1 MQPSVGI
8 KKHVC
13 LAVEDEG
20 VGALWGD
27 TAGKK
32 VHSSIYPHTTPASSP
47 QKTKK
52 GHLRL

>member
-1 MQPSVGI
+1 MQPSVGT

-13 LAVEDEG
+13 LGVEDEG

-27 TAGKK
+27 KAGKK
-32 VHSSIYPHTTPASSP
+32 VHSSIYPHTTHASTP